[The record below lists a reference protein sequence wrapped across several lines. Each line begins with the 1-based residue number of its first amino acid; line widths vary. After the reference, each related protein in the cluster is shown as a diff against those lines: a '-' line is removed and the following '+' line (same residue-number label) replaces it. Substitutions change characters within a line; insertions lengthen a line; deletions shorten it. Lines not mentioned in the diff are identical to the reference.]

1 MNPLMPNNEFNVVS
15 DEKSARVAI
24 QQGTADAGMIAA
36 MRANVEARKKALSVV
51 IDESRMQSSFR
62 LAQNLCELDSILTDP
77 EVMEAVRRGIIES
90 ENPAKAYSEVAKA
103 ASEIQ
108 TRLMKQNTTTTDP
121 TSPQNRQ
128 KSVKIAVADSS
139 GAMMV
144 EIGGN

>member
-1 MNPLMPNNEFNVVS
+1 MPNNEFNIAA
-15 DEKSARVAI
+15 DREAARIAI

-36 MRANVEARKKALSVV
+36 MRANVDARKKALSVV

-62 LAQNLCELDSILTDP
+62 LAQNLCELDNILTDP
-77 EVMEAVRRGIIES
+77 EVIEAVRQGIIES

-108 TRLMKQNTTTTDP
+108 TRLMKQNTTTSDP

-144 EIGGN
+144 EIGGS

>member
-1 MNPLMPNNEFNVVS
+1 MNPLMPQNEFNVVT
-15 DEKSARVAI
+15 DKEAARIAI

-36 MRANVEARKKALSVV
+36 MRANVDARKKALSVV

-62 LAQNLCELDSILTDP
+62 LAQNLCELDNILTDP
-77 EVMEAVRRGIIES
+77 EVIEAVRQGIIES

-108 TRLMKQNTTTTDP
+108 TRLMKQNTTTSDP

-144 EIGGN
+144 EIGGS

>member
-1 MNPLMPNNEFNVVS
+1 MNSLMPNNEFNIAA
-15 DEKSARVAI
+15 DREAARIAI

-36 MRANVEARKKALSVV
+36 MRANVDARKKALSVV

-62 LAQNLCELDSILTDP
+62 LAQNLCELDNILTDP
-77 EVMEAVRRGIIES
+77 EVIEAVRQGIIES

-108 TRLMKQNTTTTDP
+108 TRLMKQNTTTSDP

-144 EIGGN
+144 EIGGS

>member
-1 MNPLMPNNEFNVVS
+1 MNPLMPQNEFNIAA
-15 DEKSARVAI
+15 DREAARIAI

-36 MRANVEARKKALSVV
+36 MRANVDARKKALSVV

-62 LAQNLCELDSILTDP
+62 LAQNLCELDNILTDP
-77 EVMEAVRRGIIES
+77 EVIEAVRQGIIES

-108 TRLMKQNTTTTDP
+108 TRLMKQNTTTSDP

-144 EIGGN
+144 EIGGS

>member
-1 MNPLMPNNEFNVVS
+1 MNPLMPQNDFNIAA
-15 DEKSARVAI
+15 DTETARIAI

-62 LAQNLCELDSILTDP
+62 LAQNLCELDNILTDP
-77 EVMEAVRRGIIES
+77 KVIEAVRQGIIES

-144 EIGGN
+144 EIGGS